1 MALSD
6 LKAIDFNSLQN
17 FEETEN
23 NNSFFTGRQNN
34 SIGDITNLSVG
45 LSGTFDRDPV
55 FGDIKDTDFY
65 HFTVTKPT
73 QFNAIVE
80 TVDPAFQ
87 DIVRFNLF
95 TDFNDDGT
103 NNDGVPGDGFPD
115 LLIGNRIPEQGN
127 LDFDRLSPVNQA
139 DPKNQLVPGE
149 YYLSVSNIRIQG
161 QPIDYEVKLEAPE
174 LETAQLNLTIGEIA
188 PERDRG
194 GETPVRFEAEVAGQV
209 FERRFDTDFE
219 RTVLPVQ
226 LDPDIQKADIKIR
239 AFRLNDDGSET
250 RIDLNGRIGEQEL
263 ELTYDTLSGKL
274 FKRGTGI
281 EVNEGQGVNVIARN
295 ETRDAEGAILP
306 GFIGLNVTYDTTAEL
321 GDPVAPPAPGNP
333 DIDARIVGTADDD
346 VLDGNDANNQILGL
360 EEDDIIDGKGGDD
373 IIQGAGNPSNPNSV
387 GKGETDRLTGGAGKD
402 TFVLHTNNGLTRLY
416 DDGRDGRNGRTDAA
430 IIEDF
435 NRSQDTIE
443 VAGSRD
449 EYFVSR
455 FTRQGIAEGRA
466 IFHDTDGDGRL
477 RRNRDELI
485 AITNGLDNLVLDDLE
500 FIDTPVTIGSNQAER
515 LQGTG
520 QDGILNGRGKRDIIN
535 AKGGD
540 DIVLGGNGND
550 VLNGG
555 SGDDILDGGRGRDK
569 YRGKGGSDVFVIRE
583 GQGPDQIL
591 DFKDGVDMIGLAKG
605 LAFEDLSIQQGS
617 NRSIIRVDD
626 EKLAVVKGVQATQL
640 GVEDFVSIDYTRF
653 EGMKVPVALEVVPT
667 VV

>member
-34 SIGDITNLSVG
+34 SIGDITNLSAG
-45 LSGTFDRDPV
+45 LSGTFDRDQV
-55 FGDIKDTDFY
+55 FGDIKDVDFY

-149 YYLSVSNIRIQG
+149 YYLSVSNIRTQG

-188 PERDRG
+188 PDADRG

-321 GDPVAPPAPGNP
+321 SDPVAPPAPGNP

-346 VLDGNDANNQILGL
+346 VPDGNNANNQILGL

-387 GKGETDRLTGGAGKD
+387 GNGETDRLTGGAGKD

-416 DDGRDGRNGRTDAA
+416 DDGRAGRNGRTDMAV
-430 IIEDF
+430 IEDF

-443 VAGSRD
+443 VAGSRE

-455 FTRQGIAEGRA
+455 FNRQGVAEGRA

-550 VLNGG
+550 MLNGG

-569 YRGKGGSDVFVIRE
+569 YRGKAGSDIFVIRK
-583 GQGPDQIL
+583 GQGSDQIL

-626 EKLAVVKGVQATQL
+626 EKLAVVRGVQATQL
-640 GVEDFVSIDYTRF
+640 GVDDFVSIDYTRF
-653 EGMKVPVALEVVPT
+653 EGMKVPVALEVLPT
-667 VV
+667 VA